1 MSLTIAA
8 VAARA
13 RSLPRVSLAHLLAT
27 GWPPVAITLLAA
39 ALRVYH
45 LRSQSLWLDELD
57 EGTTARASLAQ
68 FFLFVRHNTAAPPLD
83 YIGVKAMTTLLGH
96 GTAATRSWALLM
108 GIAAVPL
115 TYIVGR
121 RVFDSRAV
129 GLAAALFLTLSGF
142 HIFYSQEARF
152 YAIAVAV
159 ELLNLA
165 AFTRAV
171 SKPQA
176 VNWLVYGATCAVALY
191 SYYFVAFLFPLEGLF
206 VVGLAVWLAV
216 ARTYGPRL
224 IEALKLVAGCAAA
237 QALALLLF
245 TPWVLFALNQQLGS
259 DYPRLPDLTPD
270 LARHTFTVLIG
281 LASPWAPATA
291 YQTWMTCVV
300 VVLALTGL
308 AASILC
314 RRFLALVLAA
324 GAVAALPLAW
334 KADQTTHYFW
344 ADRQLI
350 IALPLLVLLAAA
362 GYVGCLRLLACV
374 LTHAETRGWLRFIQ
388 PKLHGDQVG
397 AAVAG
402 LGLGLIVAWSMLAWP
417 SIASVYTN
425 RWIPKENWWGATA
438 FVSSNLCSTTM
449 LYSQLSAQQ
458 SYGIDFYNT
467 SLGARTRFIG
477 ADIQSIEMTVIDSRL
492 TPDDWI
498 ILHPAGQGGGDQ
510 TSLDEFLTSHGWQRS
525 QFDGVTVY
533 HGPVCSTSS
542 RPQ

>member
-8 VAARA
+8 ATARA
-13 RSLPRVSLAHLLAT
+13 RSLPRLSLAHLLAT
-27 GWPPVAITLLAA
+27 GWPLAAITLLAA
-39 ALRVYH
+39 ALRIYH
-45 LRSQSLWLDELD
+45 LRSQSLWVDELD
-57 EGTTARASLAQ
+57 EGTTAKASLAQ
-68 FFLFVRHNTAAPPLD
+68 FFLSVRYNTAAPPLD
-83 YIGVKAMTTLLGH
+83 YIGVKAMTTLLGN

-121 RVFDSRAV
+121 RIFDSQAV

-142 HIFYSQEARF
+142 HIFYSEEARF

-159 ELLNLA
+159 ELLNLL
-165 AFTRAV
+165 AFARAV

-176 VNWLVYGATCAVALY
+176 FNWLVYGATCALALY

-206 VVGLAVWLAV
+206 VVGLALWAALAR
-216 ARTYGPRL
+216 AYGLRL

-237 QALALLLF
+237 QAIALLLF
-245 TPWVLFALNQQLGS
+245 TPWIVFAFSQQLGS

-281 LASPWAPATA
+281 LALPWAPATA
-291 YQTWMTCVV
+291 YQTWMTGFV

-308 AASILC
+308 AAGILY
-314 RRFLALVLAA
+314 RRFLALLLAA
-324 GAVAALPLAW
+324 GTAVALPLAW
-334 KADQTTHYFW
+334 KADQMTHYFW

-362 GYVGCLRLLACV
+362 GYIGCLRLLACV
-374 LTHAETRGWLRFIQ
+374 LTHAEAHGWLRFIQ
-388 PKLHGDQVG
+388 PDLHSDQVG

-402 LGLGLIVAWSMLAWP
+402 LGVGLIVAWSIFAWP
-417 SIASVYTN
+417 SIASVYNN
-425 RWIPKENWWGATA
+425 RWIWKEDWRGAAA

-449 LYSQLSAQQ
+449 LYSQLSAPQ
-458 SYGIDFYNT
+458 SYGIDYYNA
-467 SLGARTRFIG
+467 SLSARTHFIG
-477 ADIQSIEMTVIDSRL
+477 ADTATIEMTVIDTRL

-498 ILHPAGQGGGDQ
+498 ILRPPAQGGGDQ
-510 TSLDEFLTSHGWQRS
+510 TTLDEFLTSHGWQRS

-533 HGPVCSTSS
+533 HGPVCASS
-542 RPQ
+542 S